1 MFVQAGGFEYTV
13 SSSKGCGGGSSAE
26 TENDLCFGSMKLLQ
40 IAMDERQKVLC
51 QAGANHTHENGD
63 DGRNTS
69 NSGTIGPLPNLGQSV
84 KPPWERATT
93 AANVPYYIE

>member
-1 MFVQAGGFEYTV
+1 
-13 SSSKGCGGGSSAE
+13 
-26 TENDLCFGSMKLLQ
+26 MKLLQ
-40 IAMDERQKVLC
+40 IAMDERQKILINS
-51 QAGANHTHENGD
+51 GANQSMGNGD

-93 AANVPYYIE
+93 ASNVPYYIE

>member
-1 MFVQAGGFEYTV
+1 MVEA
-13 SSSKGCGGGSSAE
+13 SLLKA
-26 TENDLCFGSMKLLQ
+26 ENDLCFGSMKLLQ

>member
-1 MFVQAGGFEYTV
+1 
-13 SSSKGCGGGSSAE
+13 
-26 TENDLCFGSMKLLQ
+26 MKLLQ

-51 QAGANHTHENGD
+51 QAGAQQTHENGD
-63 DGRNTS
+63 DGRTTS